1 MDEVTIDLKMKQLR
15 TFVQDENAEVT
26 AKLQKAFDEQMKGT
40 INQMVTDA
48 FLKPFDVYVV
58 DSKKYSPPGIYLVNV
73 S

>member
-26 AKLQKAFDEQMKGT
+26 AKLQKAFDEQMKNT
-40 INQMVTDA
+40 INKMVVDC
-48 FLKPFDVYVV
+48 FVKPLDVYVV
-58 DSKKYSPPGIYLVNV
+58 DSIKYSPPGIYLVNV

>member
-26 AKLQKAFDEQMKGT
+26 AKLQKAFDEQMKDT
-40 INQMVTDA
+40 INKMVVDC
-48 FLKPFDVYVV
+48 FVKPLDVYVV
-58 DSKKYSPPGIYLVNV
+58 DSKKYSLPGIYLVNV